1 MVKIFAKADGFVS
14 HRQTN
19 ADDLTLKYEYL
30 YSFSHKVLAEAK
42 AIMVKRKYDPDAT
55 ANNYLALGANNDT
68 LLGGAELM
76 MLSESSDS
84 SDDSD
89 LSEIDQE
96 EIEKAELIENNQE
109 VSLEID
115 MAELE
120 EIVSQEKSESLPE
133 EIEFNLNDLGS

>member
-55 ANNYLALGANNDT
+55 ANNYLALGVNNDT

-76 MLSESSDS
+76 MLSDSSDS

-89 LSEIDQE
+89 LSEIDQ
-96 EIEKAELIENNQE
+96 
-109 VSLEID
+109 
-115 MAELE
+115 
-120 EIVSQEKSESLPE
+120 
-133 EIEFNLNDLGS
+133 